1 LKVMRKYGSK
11 NARSL
16 KSPNKQ
22 IDISSIESLNI
33 PSQLSIIQIHR
44 FPLGVYAYKKMGS
57 QDYLD
62 VEESLAGLYL
72 HKRSKIAELSVT
84 LR

>member
-1 LKVMRKYGSK
+1 
-11 NARSL
+11 
-16 KSPNKQ
+16 
-22 IDISSIESLNI
+22 
-33 PSQLSIIQIHR
+33 
-44 FPLGVYAYKKMGS
+44 LGVYAYKKMGS

-62 VEESLAGLYL
+62 LEESLAGLYL